1 MPPCKDRD
9 FCNLSVAEHEK
20 RLHVTS
26 IFFFVSDVITINYT
40 PVSSSVPLPLTEDR
54 TR

>member
-9 FCNLSVAEHEK
+9 FCNSSVAEHEK

-40 PVSSSVPLPLTEDR
+40 RFLICAAAID
-54 TR
+54 